1 METTREETADVKTDP
16 KFPRTVCSGSYF
28 PEWLGC
34 RQCLFDH
41 GGLSERNLTYYAS
54 VIATASSLLC
64 SASSPTAPFATLF
77 ASAAAKVPIPT
88 TGGTV
93 LSDVAS
99 GDTAVSVYYTAT
111 GSQGPGRIT
120 GSATAATATGAV
132 SSGTGSGAATKTSSA
147 GSGSSKTAAAGSGSS
162 SSSSANFAGPTAAP
176 AAKNVLLAL
185 AGGAI
190 MAAI

>member
-1 METTREETADVKTDP
+1 M
-16 KFPRTVCSGSYF
+16 CSGSYF

-41 GGLSERNLTYYAS
+41 GGLSERNLTYYSS

-64 SASSPTAPFATLF
+64 SASSPTAPFAALF
-77 ASAAAKVPIPT
+77 ASAAAEVPIPT

-93 LSDVAS
+93 LSDIQS
-99 GDTAVSVYYTAT
+99 GDAAVGVYYTAT

-132 SSGTGSGAATKTSSA
+132 SSGTGSGAATKTSSS
-147 GSGSSKTAAAGSGSS
+147 GSSGSSKTTAAGSGSS
-162 SSSSANFAGPTAAP
+162 RSSSANFAGPTAAP

-185 AGGAI
+185 AGGVI
-190 MAAI
+190 MAAM